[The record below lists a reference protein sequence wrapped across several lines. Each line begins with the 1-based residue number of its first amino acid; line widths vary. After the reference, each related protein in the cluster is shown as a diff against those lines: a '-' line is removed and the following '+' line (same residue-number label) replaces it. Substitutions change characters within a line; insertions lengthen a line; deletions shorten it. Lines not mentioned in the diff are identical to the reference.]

1 MRTTPPPFNLSLVI
15 CMVLW
20 ALIWVLGVNQT
31 LFYWINGASQLLP
44 ATWLAHITELGN
56 GALIGLPMVAF
67 LLFKPQFSKPFLY
80 TTVLTALLVAGLKDA
95 FDAPRPA
102 SVLDHNS
109 FTIIGDVLRH
119 DSFPSGHTATAF
131 SVVGL
136 ILLSSHNKQLH
147 LFVLCL
153 GLMAGLSRIAVGAHW
168 PLDIVSGAFVG
179 LGMAWVGVTLGR
191 TPFGERTHFGA
202 VLFLGLAA
210 LAGNLTLADDF
221 PEMASISVVRDAFAA
236 ATVVIILVSVAQFS
250 QRQPFVRTH
259 IRRLFATR

>member
-1 MRTTPPPFNLSLVI
+1 
-15 CMVLW
+15 MVLW
-20 ALIWVLGVNQT
+20 ALIWVFGANQT
-31 LFYWINGASQLLP
+31 LFYWINSASQLLP

-80 TTVLTALLVAGLKDA
+80 TTVLTALLIAGLKDV

-102 SVLDHNS
+102 SVLNHNS

-119 DSFPSGHTATAF
+119 GSFPSGHTATAF

-136 ILLSSHNKQLH
+136 IVLISHNKQIR
-147 LFVLCL
+147 LFALFL
-153 GLMAGLSRIAVGAHW
+153 GVMAGLSRIAVGAHW
-168 PLDIVSGAFVG
+168 PLDVVSGAFVG
-179 LGMAWVGVTLGR
+179 LSMAWVGVRLGR
-191 TPFGERTHFGA
+191 TPFGERTHFVA

-221 PEMASISVVRDAFAA
+221 PEITSINFVRDAFA
-236 ATVVIILVSVAQFS
+236 TVTVIIIIVSVAQFS
-250 QRQPFVRTH
+250 QRQPFIRTH